1 MKISA
6 CYITKN
12 EERNIARSLQSLA
25 DAADE
30 IIVVDT
36 ESTDKTREIA
46 EAMGARVLNFSWQDD
61 FSAPRNFA
69 VEAASGD
76 WIVFLD
82 ADEWFVEPQGV
93 RSTIEAEIGAASDLE
108 AMMLLRLNLDDQG
121 KEFSR
126 DRSLRIFRN
135 APWLRYHGK
144 IHENVYSSRGRLRV
158 SYPEGLV
165 LNHDGYRGGMIEEK
179 IERNLSLMLR
189 DIEKNGHAER
199 FYPGLTDCF
208 YHLRQYERCLEMA
221 FSGLEFP
228 TYPRDT
234 RRGLYHVA
242 LESMRSL
249 SLPLD
254 LMCDLMDCA
263 QAEFPDLPEF
273 YAEKGILLSCRGE
286 MEQAVCNLEKAAALF
301 EDAREDEVF
310 PYFYKG
316 GGIAYERLAQIYRV
330 LGRYDFAALNF
341 LKSSCFQGGMPPSA
355 KKLLEEMCRI
365 CGIQM
370 KEFAGDG
377 STMMLPALLQ
387 KRLLQGRRSASP
399 AMARMCRCG
408 LLLVAAACVP
418 QATVEMLAFLPKT
431 LQEKWKGYE
440 IVKKKKEIDDAHI
453 GMLDYTE

>member
-6 CYITKN
+6 CVIVKN
-12 EERNIARSLQSLA
+12 EEKNLPRWIENMKQF
-25 DAADE
+25 ADE
-30 IIVVDT
+30 LIVVDT
-36 ESTDKTREIA
+36 GSTDRTRELA
-46 EAMGARVLNFSWQDD
+46 EAMGARVLDFAWQDD

-126 DRSLRIFRN
+126 GRSLRIFRN

-144 IHENVYSSRGRLRV
+144 IHENVYSSKGRLRV
-158 SYPEGLV
+158 SYPEELV
-165 LNHDGYRGGMIEEK
+165 LNHDGYRGGIIEEK
-179 IERNLSLMLR
+179 IERNLSLMLK
-189 DIEKNGHAER
+189 DIGENGHAER

-242 LESMRSL
+242 LEAMRSL

-273 YAEKGILLSCRGE
+273 YAEKGILLSCRGDLE
-286 MEQAVCNLEKAAALF
+286 KAVCNLEKAAVLF
-301 EDAREDEVF
+301 EAAREDEAL

-330 LGRYDFAALNF
+330 LGRYDLAALNF
-341 LKSSCFQGGMPPSA
+341 LKSSCFHGGMPPSA
-355 KKLLEEMCRI
+355 KGLLEEMCRI

-370 KEFAGDG
+370 KEFAGNG

-399 AMARMCRCG
+399 ALTRICRCG
-408 LLLVAAACVP
+408 LLLVAAARVP
-418 QATVEMLAFLPKT
+418 RAKAEMLAFLPKT

-453 GMLDYTE
+453 GMLDYTK

>member
-12 EERNIARSLQSLA
+12 EERNITRSLQSLA
-25 DAADE
+25 DAVDE

-36 ESTDKTREIA
+36 GSTDRTREIA
-46 EAMGARVLNFSWQDD
+46 KALGAHVLDFAWQDD

-69 VEAASGD
+69 IEAASGD
-76 WIVFLD
+76 WIIFLD
-82 ADEWFVEPQGV
+82 ADEWFVEPQNV
-93 RSTIEAEIGAASDLE
+93 REAIEAEIDGTANLE

-165 LNHDGYRGGMIEEK
+165 LNHDGYRGGIIEKK

-221 FSGLEFP
+221 FLGLEFP

-242 LESMRSL
+242 LEAMRSL

-273 YAEKGILLSCRGE
+273 YAEKGILLSCRGDL
-286 MEQAVCNLEKAAALF
+286 EQAVCNLEKAAVLF
-301 EDAREDEVF
+301 EAAQEEVF

-330 LGRYDFAALNF
+330 LGRYDLAALNF
-341 LKSSCFQGGMPPSA
+341 LKSSCFHGVMPPSA
-355 KKLLEEMCRI
+355 KELLEEMCRI
-365 CGIQM
+365 CGIQIE
-370 KEFAGDG
+370 EFAGNR
-377 STMMLPALLQ
+377 SMMMLPALLQ
-387 KRLLQGRRSASP
+387 KRLLQGRWSASP

-408 LLLVAAACVP
+408 LLLVAAARVP
-418 QATVEMLAFLPKT
+418 RAKAEMLAFLPKT
-431 LQEKWKGYE
+431 LQEKWNGYE

-453 GMLDYTE
+453 GMLDYTK

>member
-6 CYITKN
+6 CYIAKN
-12 EERNIARSLQSLA
+12 EERNIARSLQSLV
-25 DAADE
+25 DAVDE

-36 ESTDKTREIA
+36 GSTDGTREIA
-46 EAMGARVLNFSWQDD
+46 EALGARVLDFSWQDD

-93 RSTIEAEIGAASDLE
+93 RSTIEAEIGAASD
-108 AMMLLRLNLDDQG
+108 QG

-144 IHENVYSSRGRLRV
+144 IHENVYSSKGRLRV

-165 LNHDGYRGGMIEEK
+165 LNHDGYRGGIIEEK
-179 IERNLSLMLR
+179 IERNLSLMLK

-242 LESMRSL
+242 LEAMRSL

-263 QAEFPDLPEF
+263 QAEFPHLPEF
-273 YAEKGILLSCRGE
+273 YAEKGILLSCRGDLE
-286 MEQAVCNLEKAAALF
+286 EAVCNLEKAAVLF
-301 EDAREDEVF
+301 EAAREDEVF

-330 LGRYDFAALNF
+330 LGRYDLAALNF
-341 LKSSCFQGGMPPSA
+341 LKSSCFCGVMPPSA
-355 KKLLEEMCRI
+355 KELLEEMCRI

-370 KEFAGDG
+370 KEFAGNG

-408 LLLVAAACVP
+408 LLLVAAARVP
-418 QATVEMLAFLPKT
+418 RAKAEMLAFLPKT
-431 LQEKWKGYE
+431 LQEKWNGYE

-453 GMLDYTE
+453 GMLDYTK